1 MSQSGTK
8 FPFCLSGKRNK
19 VLGWIDRGGGG
30 KPRGGRLKVGW
41 HFYGNMLM
49 RGSESFTCQKRSLS
63 DPIHLK

>member
-30 KPRGGRLKVGW
+30 KPRGEGG
-41 HFYGNMLM
+41 
-49 RGSESFTCQKRSLS
+49 
-63 DPIHLK
+63 